1 MDFFDRQEAARKRT
15 KWLVLCFTMAVL
27 AIIASVYLAIAG
39 YMLRGHYNPNSPAW
53 LWDPDLFLVVAAGCL
68 CVIGGGTLYKL
79 IELRQPGSAV
89 AASLGGTPVSPN
101 TADPDERKLLNVVE
115 EMAIASGTPVPAV
128 YLLQGENSINAFAAG
143 HAMED
148 AAVGVTRGCIRLLS
162 RDELQGVVAHEF
174 SHILNGDMRLNL
186 RLMGVVH
193 GLLCLALVGRFI
205 LDMSPRS
212 GRRSGSSRDKGANV
226 LPLLGLALLVLGYIG
241 VFFGRLI
248 KSGVSRQREFLA
260 DAAAVQFTRNPSGL
274 AGALKKI
281 GGLAIGSRIGSPVA
295 EEASHLFFGNALA
308 QSWFGLMSTHPP
320 LVERIKAIDPQFDG
334 QLVSVGLVEGEP
346 EGLEALSGGV
356 SSRLSGSAPR
366 SQGAPG
372 ARPRGVVAAGLVPS
386 IGEPGPGHLRYAAS
400 LLADLPQPLVE
411 AAREPFGATAL
422 VYSLLLAPDEA
433 MRASQ
438 LTFVDQRST
447 VEMGQETRRLI
458 ASVVTLTP
466 GTKLALMDLA
476 LPALRQMS
484 AEQYLGFSEVVHSL
498 VEMDR
503 EMDLF
508 EYTLLKVIVRRLD
521 PHFRSQRPAV
531 IQYYALRPL
540 LGDCA
545 VLLSALAHVG
555 QEDAAQKLRAFQ
567 TGAARLRT
575 AEPGLA
581 LLDYADCGLEPVDT
595 ALNHLCQAAFSIRRI
610 VLDACAYT
618 AASDGFLQENELQ
631 LLRAIADA
639 LDCPMPPVVSMTGD
653 SQ

>member
-15 KWLVLCFTMAVL
+15 KWLVLCFALAVV
-27 AIIASVYLAIAG
+27 AIIASVYLVLAPVF
-39 YMLRGHYNPNSPAW
+39 LRAHFTPASPAW
-53 LWDPDLFLVVAAGCL
+53 IWNPELFLVVTAGCL

-79 IELRQPGSAV
+79 IALRQPGSAV

-101 TADPDERKLLNVVE
+101 TDDPDERKLLNVVE

-128 YLLQGENSINAFAAG
+128 YLLHEEKSINAFAAG

-148 AAVGVTRGCIRLLS
+148 AAVGVTRGCIRLLT

-186 RLMGVVH
+186 RLMGVLH
-193 GLLCLALVGRFI
+193 GLLCLALIGRVI
-205 LDMSPRS
+205 LDISPGPR
-212 GRRSGSSRDKGANV
+212 RRSGSGRDGWGNLV
-226 LPLLGLALLVLGYIG
+226 LLVGLVLLVLGYIG

-281 GGLAIGSRIGSPVA
+281 GGLALGSRIASPVA

-308 QSWFGLMSTHPP
+308 ESWFGLMSTHPP
-320 LVERIKAIDPQFDG
+320 LVERIKALDPQFDG
-334 QLVSVGLVEGEP
+334 RLVPVGPVEGEP
-346 EGLEALSGGV
+346 EDMDSLSGRV
-356 SSRLSGSAPR
+356 PTRLRGSAPPPLGGSGGR
-366 SQGAPG
+366 LG
-372 ARPRGVVAAGLVPS
+372 GVAAAGLVPS
-386 IGEPGPGHLRYAAS
+386 IGEPGSGHLRYAAG
-400 LLADLPQPLVE
+400 LLADLPPPLVE

-422 VYSLLLAPDEA
+422 VSSLLLAPEEA

-438 LTFVDQRST
+438 LTYVDQHST
-447 VEMGQETRRLI
+447 PVMGQEARRLS
-458 ASVVTLTP
+458 AAAVTLAS

-484 AEQYLGFSEVVHSL
+484 GEQYLRFSEVVHGL

-503 EMDLF
+503 EVDLF

-531 IQYYALRPL
+531 IQYYTLRPL
-540 LGDCA
+540 LRDCT

-555 QEDAAQKLRAFQ
+555 QEDAVQKQRAFQ
-567 TGAARLRT
+567 AGVARLRT
-575 AEPGLA
+575 TEPGLA
-581 LLDYADCGLEPVDT
+581 LMDYGDCGLGPVDT
-595 ALNHLCQAAFSIRRI
+595 ALDHLCQAAFSIRRSA
-610 VLDACAYT
+610 LDACAHT
-618 AASDGFLQENELQ
+618 AASDGFLQENEVQ

-639 LDCPMPPVVSMTGD
+639 LDCPMPPFVSLAGGG
-653 SQ
+653 